1 MSERKI
7 ISINPELFNMNNT
20 RKNKKTDGK
29 PLKIKE
35 QNNNKNNKTT
45 KGKLLRYIREQQ
57 EENYRKIF
65 EDNKKNNENVL
76 EPIKISL
83 DETTD
88 KDFEDSLN
96 FLNNK
101 LKEENIA
108 KNSHNNT
115 MKNYRQN
122 DKEFFNP
129 YFNNAS
135 NDYKVQT
142 TSSLMHPGSNVL
154 QPVSNILLKPSFQN
168 IQNQRPVFGCLK
180 NGILPTYRNYVNQTR
195 KNMGFQPRINISGV
209 QQNQQN
215 LYQQQSQQSHQ
226 SQQQN
231 QQNQQQSQPQQQ
243 NQQNP
248 IQPDILN
255 LNNLNNLSDN
265 EKLKNISELRQI
277 RQLID
282 KSKSIVPNNLK
293 YSKRKKTVKRT
304 FYVGKSKKFPK
315 ISVLVSNKTIR
326 KNVTTQTHLLKQESI
341 HNIKKFL
348 IKKGF
353 IKVGSTA
360 PNDVLRKMYE
370 SIMLVGGEIKNHN
383 PDNLL
388 YNYLHE

>member
-35 QNNNKNNKTT
+35 TNNNKNNKTT

-96 FLNNK
+96 YLNNK
-101 LKEENIA
+101 LKEENID
-108 KNSHNNT
+108 KNNHNNT

-129 YFNNAS
+129 YFNNAY
-135 NDYKVQT
+135 NYKLGQT
-142 TSSLMHPGSNVL
+142 TSSLMHQDSNVL

-180 NGILPTYRNYVNQTR
+180 NGILPTYRNYINHTR

-209 QQNQQN
+209 QQ
-215 LYQQQSQQSHQ
+215 QSQP
-226 SQQQN
+226 SQPSQPQN
-231 QQNQQQSQPQQQ
+231 QQNHYLQQSLPQQQ

-248 IQPDILN
+248 LQSTISN

-277 RQLID
+277 RQLLD
-282 KSKSIVPNNLK
+282 KSQSIVPKNLK

-304 FYVGKSKKFPK
+304 FYIGKSKKFPK

-370 SIMLVGGEIKNHN
+370 SIMLVGGEINNHN